1 MRLKVVRSGSPTV
14 GSALLRI
21 LKAIPSALVLALLGL
36 VSSIVW
42 LIAAVSILLT
52 DTYPARLWKFQY
64 AVTGWQAHL
73 LAYLASLVEPYPPFT
88 LKTPAT
94 TPHIA

>member
-1 MRLKVVRSGSPTV
+1 M
-14 GSALLRI
+14 
-21 LKAIPSALVLALLGL
+21 LALLCL

-52 DTYPARLWKFQY
+52 ERYPARLWNFQY
-64 AVTGWQAHL
+64 AIIGWQAHL

-88 LKTPAT
+88 LDTPAT
-94 TPHIA
+94 TPHTA